1 MLSRIFGVISRPQT
15 VSDTPLPSIDPRL
28 SLVALFVR
36 VAKIDGTYN
45 LPEISTIDRILSRRF
60 DINALAAAQMRASG
74 ERLEREMP
82 QTDVLA
88 KVIADNLTEPDLNQL
103 LADVWAVVLCDA
115 VENPAEAILIE
126 RVETLIDSARTDA
139 ARTGTTG

>member
-1 MLSRIFGVISRPQT
+1 MLSKIFGVISRQPT
-15 VSDTPLPSIDPRL
+15 VQQSPAPSLDPRL
-28 SLVALFVR
+28 SLVALLVR

-45 LPEISTIDRILSRRF
+45 LQEISTIDRVLSRRYS
-60 DINALAAAQMRASG
+60 INALAAAQLRASG

-82 QTDVLA
+82 QTDILG
-88 KVIADNLTEPDLNQL
+88 KVIAKDLGEHELNEV
-103 LADVWAVVLCDA
+103 LADVWAIVLCDA

-126 RVETLIDSARTDA
+126 RVETLIDSARSDA